1 MKEKN
6 ISEDRQIERIKE
18 EIKYRTELIKLVS
31 IFLLT
36 VIGGEI
42 SLFLKGLDLK
52 RAILFIFGIPIAILL
67 GWWLWLNHKRI
78 NKLLK
83 LLEGKDVWINKLSW
97 HFYPIRFNLLLF
109 VESNKIW
116 KGTKLV
122 FKFTEQLL
130 VEISLLF
137 AGIVIALTVLK
148 AVRDIND

>member
-83 LLEGKDVWINKLSW
+83 LLEGKDV
-97 HFYPIRFNLLLF
+97 
-109 VESNKIW
+109 
-116 KGTKLV
+116 
-122 FKFTEQLL
+122 
-130 VEISLLF
+130 
-137 AGIVIALTVLK
+137 
-148 AVRDIND
+148 